1 MDGLTLVDSRAYHRI
16 NDLADATALL
26 AVGGILMA
34 DLQTRLEDV
43 ALPDDEARGAVANA
57 RRLVVRTV
65 ADTFDDRVPGMAAE
79 MAFYVVLS
87 LPPLLLVVLGSVGF
101 VVSGL
106 PEQDLVSIQ
115 TTILDAMSTMLSP
128 DTVDQVL
135 AEPVRQVLRQGRGDL
150 LSLGVVLTLWAASR
164 SVNVLLRT
172 LIIAYDL
179 EDSRAPWQRR
189 LLALGLTLGGVV
201 LAVVLLP
208 LLVIGPDVAGE
219 ILQFL
224 GIEGGGLAR
233 FWPAAYWVVVG
244 GSGLG
249 ALTWVYH
256 VAPSWHTPWRRDLP
270 GAVLALVVWLL
281 ASAGI
286 RFYAREFAT
295 FATDDA
301 FRGLAAPLVLL
312 LWVYASGIAV
322 LLGAEFNA
330 EIERLW
336 PTPEGPYD
344 EPRPRKGQVPSGEV
358 LHSHVSEQRQGPRPA
373 EPD

>member
-1 MDGLTLVDSRAYHRI
+1 
-16 NDLADATALL
+16 
-26 AVGGILMA
+26 MA
-34 DLQTRLEDV
+34 DLQRRLEGI
-43 ALPDDEARGAVANA
+43 ALPDDEDEGLFADL
-57 RRLVVRTV
+57 RRLTVRTI

-106 PEQDLVSIQ
+106 PDQDLMSIE
-115 TTILDAMSTMLSP
+115 TTILDAMSTVLSP
-128 DTVDQVL
+128 NTVDQVL
-135 AEPVRQVLRQGRGDL
+135 AEPVRQLLREGRPDL

-179 EDSRAPWQRR
+179 EDDRQPWQRR
-189 LLALGLTLGGVV
+189 LLALGLTLGAIV

-208 LLVIGPDVAGE
+208 LLVIGPNVAVE
-219 ILQFL
+219 VLRFL

-244 GSGLG
+244 GSGLA

-256 VAPSWHTPWRRDLP
+256 VAPSWKTPWRRDLP

-344 EPRPRKGQVPSGEV
+344 EPRPHKGQMATVEV
-358 LHSHVSEQRQGPRPA
+358 LRSHAGEQQQGSPPA